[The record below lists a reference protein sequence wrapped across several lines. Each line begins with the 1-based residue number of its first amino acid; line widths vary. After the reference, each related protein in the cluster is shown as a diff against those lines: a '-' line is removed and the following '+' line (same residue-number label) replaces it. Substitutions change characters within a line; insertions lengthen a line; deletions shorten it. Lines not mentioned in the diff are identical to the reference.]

1 MSQLYKLITPIL
13 IIAFAVIL
21 RILPH
26 PPNVAPITAMAL
38 FGGVYINK
46 KYALIV
52 PLIALFLSDLV
63 LGFHDTMIFVYGSFL
78 LTGLIGIWLKKHK
91 SILNIVVGTFFSSLL
106 FYLITN
112 FGVWLVS
119 KMYSPTIH
127 GLLESYALAI
137 PFYRNTL
144 IGDFIYT
151 GIFFIAYE
159 NIARFI
165 SFSKN
170 AFYLRKIKNI

>member
-91 SILNIVVGTFFSSLL
+91 SILNIV
-106 FYLITN
+106 TN

-119 KMYSPTIH
+119 KMYSHTIH